1 MKLHSFVDGLGWGVQ
16 GPCPFSLI
24 LWLLM
29 NAVQDMSF
37 ELAATNLLSHCAGLQ
52 AGNRLLIVAES
63 PEFGYYD
70 GITAQRVAKA
80 AEARG
85 IETSLVM
92 VPFQEVIREINPDEA
107 ALMAAVDCTIFFARL
122 GDQMRFRALPAGT
135 RAVVCYTLD
144 MAAFCSAYG
153 AAHYAGFEALKYA
166 IDDMLSAARDIHVTC
181 PLGTDFRG
189 PGPAL
194 AKAQRGDVT
203 VKRFPMSVFA
213 PVPAG
218 GFTGRA
224 ALAGFLMGTGSRY
237 YHPYGCALQAPL
249 FACFEAGR
257 LRHFEGRPDD
267 VALADAHYADI
278 AGQFDLDAEAV
289 HSWHAGIHPGCAHPL
304 PVQSDYLKWSGAA
317 FGNPRVLHFHT
328 CGAEPPGEISW
339 NVIDPTITVDGVAVW
354 QEGRLYPERVP
365 GGADILAR
373 YPCVAASFANPA
385 LDIGVDM
392 GQFLPVYA

>member
-1 MKLHSFVDGLGWGVQ
+1 MNIAQDG
-16 GPCPFSLI
+16 
-24 LWLLM
+24 
-29 NAVQDMSF
+29 SF
-37 ELAATNLLSHCAGLQ
+37 ERAATNLLSHCAGVQ
-52 AGNRLLIVAES
+52 AGGKLLIVAEG

-70 GITAQRVAKA
+70 GITAQRVAAEA
-80 AEARG
+80 AARG
-85 IETSLVM
+85 IETRLIM
-92 VPFQEVIREINPDEA
+92 VPFQEVIREIDPAEA
-107 ALMAAVDCTIFFARL
+107 ALMAAADCTIFFARL

-153 AAHYAGFEALKYA
+153 TAQYAGFELLKHA
-166 IDDMLSAARDIHVTC
+166 IDAMVGGARDIHVTC

-189 PGPAL
+189 RGPAL
-194 AKAQRGDVT
+194 SATKGCDVT

-213 PVPAG
+213 PVAAA

-237 YHPYGCALQAPL
+237 YQPYGRALQAAL
-249 FACFEAGR
+249 FACFDAGR
-257 LRHFEGRPDD
+257 LSHFEGRPDD
-267 VALADAHYADI
+267 VALATAHYLDI
-278 AGQFDLDAEAV
+278 AGRFGLDAGAV

-304 PVQSDYLKWSGAA
+304 PVHSDYLKWSGAA

-339 NVIDPTITVDGVAVW
+339 NIIDPTIRIDGVAVW
-354 QEGRLYPERVP
+354 QNGRLDPTLVP

-373 YPCVAASFANPA
+373 FPCVAASFASPS